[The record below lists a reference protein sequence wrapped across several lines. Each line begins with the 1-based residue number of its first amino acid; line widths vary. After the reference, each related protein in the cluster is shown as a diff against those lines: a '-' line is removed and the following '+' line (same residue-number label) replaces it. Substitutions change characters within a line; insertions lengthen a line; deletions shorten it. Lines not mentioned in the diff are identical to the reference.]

1 MDREKLKNLA
11 IRTVSSIVLLLVVVG
26 ALVLSKWSVG
36 VLFAAVMIGG
46 LAEFYKLCQ
55 KRGYK
60 PMSWVGFST
69 SIALF
74 AGSFSVFVSY
84 DAFLSD
90 MADTADTAILIA
102 VMCLLYIVVMIPTTL
117 VLELWHKS
125 STPIENLATTYMS
138 VIYIAFPMAVIFYV
152 PEALVGDWNAW
163 AMLAFMAI
171 VWANDV
177 FAYLVGVSIGK
188 HRMCERISPKK
199 SWEGFFGGLVGAIGM
214 ALLFG
219 YLFEGN
225 LYIWG
230 GLGVVTALAG
240 VAGDLVESMMKRE
253 VDVKD
258 SGKMMPGHGGFLD
271 RFDALFVA
279 VPFVMIYLFIA
290 SLVEHVVAAV

>member
-1 MDREKLKNLA
+1 MDKEKLKNLA
-11 IRTVSSIVLLLVVVG
+11 IRTVSGIVLLLVVVG

-36 VLFAAVMIGG
+36 VLFAAFMVGG
-46 LAEFYKLCQ
+46 LAEFYELCQ

-60 PMSWVGFST
+60 PMCWVGFST

-74 AGSFSVFVSY
+74 VGSFLVFM
-84 DAFLSD
+84 SD
-90 MADTADTAILIA
+90 NETPSDTAILIA
-102 VMCLLYIVVMIPTTL
+102 AMCLLYIVVMIPTTL

-125 STPIENLATTYMS
+125 ATPIENMATTYMS
-138 VIYIAFPMAVIFYV
+138 VIYIAFPMTVIFYIPV
-152 PEALVGDWNAW
+152 ALVGDWNAW

-171 VWANDV
+171 IWANDV

-199 SWEGFFGGLVGAIGM
+199 SWEGFFGGLVGAIGI
-214 ALLFG
+214 AILFG

-230 GLGVVTALAG
+230 GLGLVTALAG

-271 RFDALFVA
+271 RFDALFMA
-279 VPFVMIYLFIA
+279 VPFVIVYLFIA
-290 SLVEHVVAAV
+290 SLVESAVAAV